1 MKLNYSGE
9 AKMKIAQ
16 KVRKTAVFLSKTAV
30 LMVAEGG
37 LEPPTS
43 GL

>member
-1 MKLNYSGE
+1 MQGKE
-9 AKMKIAQ
+9 KITVADIESTT
-16 KVRKTAVFLSKTAV
+16 VMDL
-30 LMVAEGG
+30 VAEGG